1 MSKNKITIYL
11 FLFIIS
17 ALVTT
22 IFFNHL
28 INQTTEEIKKKNKGN
43 SSKPIQIQEEQYK
56 RNKENNI
63 KKPEGNNRKE
73 SEYYII
79 TSNTL
84 NIRKSNNVNS
94 ECIGMLYKNDF
105 IEIIDKI
112 DDWYKT
118 KDNEFVNKNYLKIV
132 NEDNFIRK
140 QKNVSRSL
148 FIRRPISI
156 VNSKSNLHIND
167 LKTLLSGTKLE
178 GIEEAI
184 LKAERD
190 YNINSFFILA
200 VARLESGNGTSQIA
214 REKNNLFG
222 LNAIDKDPYNKAYN
236 YNTKSESVDSFTNII
251 KKYYVNKGLN
261 TIEQINTIYSSSD
274 KWSNKINN
282 IMLSDYQEVKKL
294 D

>member
-1 MSKNKITIYL
+1 MFKE
-11 FLFIIS
+11 FIS
-17 ALVTT
+17 
-22 IFFNHL
+22 
-28 INQTTEEIKKKNKGN
+28 KKNKLIICILILLLVQGLHIN
-43 SSKPIQIQEEQYK
+43 HIYNQTIKEVEKKNRELLNIQQQKNTSKEPTLFIQEK
-56 RNKENNI
+56 L
-63 KKPEGNNRKE
+63 
-73 SEYYII
+73 EYYVVI
-79 TSNTL
+79 SEFL
-84 NIRKSNNVNS
+84 NIRKSNSINS
-94 ECIGMLYKNDF
+94 ERVGILSKGDIVEIISKNDGEWYKNKNNNY
-105 IEIIDKI
+105 I
-112 DDWYKT
+112 
-118 KDNEFVNKNYLKIV
+118 NKNYLKKIDS
-132 NEDNFIRK
+132 NSSLQEYINKRKLSSRGLIRK
-140 QKNVSRSL
+140 
-148 FIRRPISI
+148 PINI